1 MVEAIRMAPS
11 PLEIGLFALTW
22 AMIIP
27 LYYRI
32 GCLDAKMKMLLRA
45 NNIDPDNRE
54 KREG

>member
-1 MVEAIRMAPS
+1 MTPS

-32 GCLDAKMKMLLRA
+32 GCLDAKIKMLLKA
-45 NNIDPDNRE
+45 HDIDLYNKKE
-54 KREG
+54 VQ

>member
-1 MVEAIRMAPS
+1 VVEAIRMAPS